1 VTCWRHS
8 YECKITLEACAE
20 RCEALLTLDDFLT
33 QDDRVYVAV
42 VQTIAQLLD
51 AGSDLV
57 ELHILSPAG

>member
-1 VTCWRHS
+1 
-8 YECKITLEACAE
+8 
-20 RCEALLTLDDFLT
+20 LDDFLT